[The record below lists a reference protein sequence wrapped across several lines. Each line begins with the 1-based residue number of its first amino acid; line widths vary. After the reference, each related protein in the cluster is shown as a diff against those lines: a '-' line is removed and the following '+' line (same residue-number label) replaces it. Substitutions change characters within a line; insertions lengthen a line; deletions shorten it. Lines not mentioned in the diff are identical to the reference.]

1 MSRPLAHISRRDLLK
16 RAGAASAAAA
26 VPSAVS
32 EAAQAPA
39 APPRTEPLETLSAP
53 EAETLEAIAA
63 RLIPTDTNGPGAREA
78 RAAHYINR
86 ALGGALAGSREA
98 YRGGLASLDAHARA
112 TKGRG
117 FAQLSESDQDQLL
130 TALEQNAVP
139 GFPVPGSAVFFNLVL
154 NHTLQGTFG
163 DPYYGGNRDFVG
175 WDLVGYPGVRLAV
188 TPDEQRLGQRPRQ
201 LHMSAYDY
209 SMFSGRRPNRAE
221 GNTPSGPFHRSRGGG
236 GHGD

>member
-1 MSRPLAHISRRDLLK
+1 MIISRRDLLK

-26 VPSAVS
+26 VPAALTD
-32 EAAQAPA
+32 AAQAPA
-39 APPRTEPLETLSAP
+39 NVPRSEPPETLSPA
-53 EAETLEAIAA
+53 EAETLEAVAA
-63 RLIPTDTNGPGAREA
+63 RLVPTDANGPGAREA
-78 RAAHYINR
+78 RAAHYIDR

-98 YRGGLASLDAHARA
+98 YRSGLANLDAHARA
-112 TKGRG
+112 TKSRS
-117 FAQLSESDQDQLL
+117 FAQLSASDQDQLL

-139 GFPVPGSAVFFNLVL
+139 GFPAPGSAVFFNLVL

-163 DPYYGGNRDFVG
+163 DPYYGGNHNFVG

-209 SMFSGRRPNRAE
+209 SMFSGRRPARADADPT
-221 GNTPSGPFHRSRGGG
+221 NTAPHGAR
-236 GHGD
+236 HGD

>member
-1 MSRPLAHISRRDLLK
+1 MATPRHIGEKGALVTHISRRDLLK

-26 VPSAVS
+26 VSTGVP
-32 EAAQAPA
+32 EAAAQS
-39 APPRTEPLETLSAP
+39 APPRTEPIETLTPA

-63 RLIPTDTNGPGAREA
+63 RLIPTDANGPGAREA
-78 RAAHYINR
+78 RAAHYIDR
-86 ALGGALAGSREA
+86 ALGDALAGSREA
-98 YRGGLASLDAHARA
+98 YRSGLANLDAHARA

-117 FAQLSESDQDQLL
+117 FAQLPASDQDQLL

-139 GFPVPGSAVFFNLVL
+139 GFPAPGSAVFFNLVL

-163 DPYYGGNRDFVG
+163 DPYYGGNRNFVG

-209 SMFSGRRPNRAE
+209 SMFSGRKP
-221 GNTPSGPFHRSRGGG
+221 
-236 GHGD
+236 